1 MSRKADSQT
10 RENINEKRKRRR
22 IYRARQFFRLILLI
36 LLLGAIGWA
45 SYHAYLWGSAVYEVL
60 RADYDAYTR
69 RHEQLKLPSDDR
81 SEAYMNLLVLGVD
94 NGIGGNNRQADTL
107 ILLSIDN
114 KNGDLRVLSIP
125 RGTLVG
131 VNREKGAVPI
141 AEIYG
146 EGGVKETVKTVRDLL
161 GISIQYYA
169 VVNMKALADIIDT
182 LDGVDVY
189 VELPMSYADPEEG
202 LVIEIPQGY
211 QHMNGETAQKFL
223 RFRSGELG
231 DIGRVQRQH
240 RFVKAMYER
249 LLQLDT
255 IKKAPELSRIARD
268 EVQTNAEIWDTAQIA
283 NIVKSFR
290 KEPPE
295 TIMLPGE
302 TASYDDK
309 LWIPDEAKIHE
320 MIKEL
325 FPEPEQVQEK

>member
-10 RENINEKRKRRR
+10 RENIKEKRKRRR
-22 IYRARQFFRLILLI
+22 IYRVRQFFRLILLI

-114 KNGDLRVLSIP
+114 LRVLSIP

-169 VVNMKALADIIDT
+169 VVNMKAIDLA
-182 LDGVDVY
+182 
-189 VELPMSYADPEEG
+189 
-202 LVIEIPQGY
+202 EILRQTSQSLFQVFYNLMHGIY
-211 QHMNGETAQKFL
+211 TIGQKFL
-223 RFRSGELG
+223 ATYLTNVVLVVVYLG
-231 DIGRVQRQH
+231 IT
-240 RFVKAMYER
+240 AMYIEYHVAGCGINQIR
-249 LLQLDT
+249 QGYLRNKFCGSEQAQKDVLNHVFCLCSSTQTRTGKGQQLVT
-255 IKKAPELSRIARD
+255 MSNVII
-268 EVQTNAEIWDTAQIA
+268 
-283 NIVKSFR
+283 
-290 KEPPE
+290 
-295 TIMLPGE
+295 
-302 TASYDDK
+302 
-309 LWIPDEAKIHE
+309 
-320 MIKEL
+320 
-325 FPEPEQVQEK
+325 